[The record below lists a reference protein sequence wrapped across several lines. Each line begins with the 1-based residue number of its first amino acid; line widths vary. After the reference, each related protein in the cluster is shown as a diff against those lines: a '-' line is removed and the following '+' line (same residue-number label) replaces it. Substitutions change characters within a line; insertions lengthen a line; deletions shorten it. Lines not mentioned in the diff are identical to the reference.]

1 MELDWSTFLLQII
14 NFLVLVWI
22 LNRFLYKPV
31 MKVIAQRKAA
41 VEKTLA
47 DSERAR
53 ADARA
58 LQTQY
63 ETRLTEWEREKDKA
77 RAQLRED
84 LEAERHRLMAAL
96 RAELDQE
103 RQAAAVREQR
113 RLAELAQRADQAAL
127 EQGGRFVA
135 KLLSGLAGPELEAKI
150 VELMLSEMAQL
161 PEEQLAAIRSA
172 LPQDT
177 SVRVV
182 TAYPLSQSLRESLA
196 QMVRRLA
203 GGELRCEY
211 SNDPDLIAGVRVS
224 FGGWVLRA
232 NLQDEMKWFSE
243 GVPHGR

>member
-1 MELDWSTFLLQII
+1 M
-14 NFLVLVWI
+14 
-22 LNRFLYKPV
+22 
-31 MKVIAQRKAA
+31 
-41 VEKTLA
+41 
-47 DSERAR
+47 
-53 ADARA
+53 
-58 LQTQY
+58 QTQY

>member
-63 ETRLTEWEREKDKA
+63 ETWLTEWEREKDKA

-203 GGELRCEY
+203 GGELRYEY